1 MKNKKFILL
10 MLVTFLLCG
19 CSVKYDLY
27 INEDLTVNE
36 KVTASEISNSL
47 KIRTNEDPKLAANS
61 LYKLYKIDGVKYSFS
76 TVDKNGTTTSYAT
89 TSFDSIEDYEDKFTS
104 DIIKNVNITKKDGY
118 ITLKYKQDIPLTDYS
133 SKSLIYDDITV
144 NINVP
149 FKVTETNADDVNG
162 NVYTWNIKRDGKLK
176 NIEITFNTK
185 ETIDSKKFDFG
196 FFEINVNYSILLA
209 VGIVLIVIIIVL
221 VVYMNNKKNNRF

>member
-36 KVTASEISNSL
+36 KVTASEVSNSL
-47 KIRTNEDPKLAANS
+47 KIKTNEDPSTAANS
-61 LYKLYKIDGVKYSFS
+61 LYKLYKIDGVKYDFS
-76 TVDKNGTTTSYAT
+76 TIDSNGTTTSYAS
-89 TSFDSIEDYEDKFTS
+89 TSFDSIEEYEDKFTS
-104 DIIKNVNITKKDGY
+104 DIVKNVNITKKDGY
-118 ITLKYKQDIPLTDYS
+118 ITLKYNQDVPLTEYA
-133 SKSLIYDDITV
+133 SKSLIYDDISV

-149 FKVTETNADDVNG
+149 FRVTENNADEVNG
-162 NVYTWNIKRDGKLK
+162 NTYTWHITKDGKLK

-185 ETIDSKKFDFG
+185 ETLNSKVFNFG
-196 FFEINVNYSILLA
+196 FFEVNVNYSILMA
-209 VGIVLIVIIIVL
+209 VGLVLIVLIVVFI
-221 VVYMNNKKNNRF
+221 VYMNNKKNNKF